1 MICVCIFLYKKQYAI
16 LFLVVGGDDR
26 IDELQQMAKQ
36 NDTFKLGSLNIL
48 CLSTPCHT
56 KGHICYYVTDAQGDS
71 KAVFTGD
78 TLFLGGCGR
87 FFEGDGSQM
96 NEALNVKLAALPDET
111 VSFKKRK
118 KLYNLSQYVYFK
130 NVWFSL
136 EMISTVFIIF
146 RKFIAGTNTAFKI

>member
-1 MICVCIFLYKKQYAI
+1 MALLMMCVCIFLYKKQYAI

-87 FFEGDGSQM
+87 FFEGNGAQM

-111 VSFKKRK
+111 VS
-118 KLYNLSQYVYFK
+118 
-130 NVWFSL
+130 
-136 EMISTVFIIF
+136 
-146 RKFIAGTNTAFKI
+146 KF

>member
-1 MICVCIFLYKKQYAI
+1 MALLMMCVCIFLYKKQYAI

-36 NDTFKLGSLNIL
+36 NDTFKLGSLNVL
-48 CLSTPCHT
+48 CLATPCHT

-87 FFEGDGSQM
+87 FFEGNGSQM

-111 VSFKKRK
+111 VSKFLKKEFIQ
-118 KLYNLSQYVYFK
+118 SQP
-130 NVWFSL
+130 
-136 EMISTVFIIF
+136 ICIF
-146 RKFIAGTNTAFKI
+146 EKRLVLF

>member
-1 MICVCIFLYKKQYAI
+1 MALLMMCVCIFLYKKQYAI

-87 FFEGDGSQM
+87 FFEGNGSQM

-111 VSFKKRK
+111 VSKFLKK
-118 KLYNLSQYVYFK
+118 NVCFK
-130 NVWFSL
+130 NVWFY
-136 EMISTVFIIF
+136 I
-146 RKFIAGTNTAFKI
+146 RND

>member
-1 MICVCIFLYKKQYAI
+1 MPYV

-87 FFEGDGSQM
+87 FFEGNGSQM

-111 VSFKKRK
+111 VSKFLKK
-118 KLYNLSQYVYFK
+118 
-130 NVWFSL
+130 
-136 EMISTVFIIF
+136 
-146 RKFIAGTNTAFKI
+146 KFIQSQPICIF

>member
-1 MICVCIFLYKKQYAI
+1 MTCVCIFLYKKKYAI

-87 FFEGDGSQM
+87 FFEGDGRQM

-111 VSFKKRK
+111 VSFKKE
-118 KLYNLSQYVYFK
+118 K
-130 NVWFSL
+130 NYT
-136 EMISTVFIIF
+136 ISANMYILKTFGLV
-146 RKFIAGTNTAFKI
+146 

>member
-1 MICVCIFLYKKQYAI
+1 MIENLIQRPSCFRDYTVCIV
-16 LFLVVGGDDR
+16 LVVGGDDR

-36 NDTFKLGSLNIL
+36 NDSFKLGSLNIL

-87 FFEGDGSQM
+87 FFEGNGSQM

-111 VSFKKRK
+111 VSKFLKKK
-118 KLYNLSQYVYFK
+118 MQSQP
-130 NVWFSL
+130 
-136 EMISTVFIIF
+136 ICIF
-146 RKFIAGTNTAFKI
+146 

>member
-1 MICVCIFLYKKQYAI
+1 MLFRTALWNDGPGSARIFGFSGSFGSSVKLPV
-16 LFLVVGGDDR
+16 LLSDFLVVGGDDR

-56 KGHICYYVTDAQGDS
+56 KGHICYYVTDSQGDS

-87 FFEGDGSQM
+87 FFEGDGTQM
-96 NEALNVKLAALPDET
+96 NEALNVKLAALPEET
-111 VSFKKRK
+111 VS
-118 KLYNLSQYVYFK
+118 N
-130 NVWFSL
+130 
-136 EMISTVFIIF
+136 
-146 RKFIAGTNTAFKI
+146 

>member
-1 MICVCIFLYKKQYAI
+1 MPYV

-87 FFEGDGSQM
+87 FFEGNGSQM

-111 VSFKKRK
+111 VSKFKKK
-118 KLYNLSQYVYFK
+118 IYTIPANMYVLKTSGFI
-130 NVWFSL
+130 L
-136 EMISTVFIIF
+136 EMISTIFMIF

>member
-1 MICVCIFLYKKQYAI
+1 M
-16 LFLVVGGDDR
+16 FLVVGGDDR

-111 VSFKKRK
+111 VSKFLKKI
-118 KLYNLSQYVYFK
+118 YTIPANMYVLKTSGFI
-130 NVWFSL
+130 L
-136 EMISTVFIIF
+136 EMIGTIFIIF